1 MVTGELGEAGNSGT
15 LGMTILFG
23 NAKYRFQDE
32 LLSRPERGLIQ
43 GKKFV
48 AKPKALRERPVSS
61 CFS

>member
-1 MVTGELGEAGNSGT
+1 MGKPEGRTADPSAS
-15 LGMTILFG
+15 LGMTISFG

-48 AKPKALRERPVSS
+48 AKPKALRERPVLS